1 MNQIKAVF
9 NGEFNYLE
17 NIKISP
23 FSRAYTFSDSIYEV
37 IPFYKNNI
45 IAFEAHLN
53 RLQAS
58 SDALNIKIKINKISL
73 EIQSLISSCDSD
85 RGYVYYQVTRGKDLI
100 RSHIYLN
107 DLEVETFGY
116 VTPFTFET
124 KSLKVM
130 VCSDDRWGRCDIKS
144 TSLLSN
150 VLNTNEAK
158 EKSCDEIIMHRNNI
172 LTEAGASNLFFIK
185 DGQVCTPS
193 LSNNIL
199 PGITRSILISALSE
213 ANINVLEGNF
223 SLYDLQQASSAWLTS
238 STKGIAPI
246 KDILNVEHTLD
257 HNDNFYLE
265 CKKIFDVKFFS

>member
-58 SDALNIKIKINKISL
+58 SDALNIKIKMNKISL
-73 EIQSLISSCDSD
+73 EIQSLIS
-85 RGYVYYQVTRGKDLI
+85 
-100 RSHIYLN
+100 
-107 DLEVETFGY
+107 
-116 VTPFTFET
+116 
-124 KSLKVM
+124 
-130 VCSDDRWGRCDIKS
+130 
-144 TSLLSN
+144 N
-150 VLNTNEAK
+150 VLNMNEAK

-213 ANINVLEGNF
+213 AKINVLESNF

-246 KDILNVEHTLD
+246 KDILNVEHTLG

>member
-1 MNQIKAVF
+1 
-9 NGEFNYLE
+9 
-17 NIKISP
+17 
-23 FSRAYTFSDSIYEV
+23 
-37 IPFYKNNI
+37 
-45 IAFEAHLN
+45 
-53 RLQAS
+53 
-58 SDALNIKIKINKISL
+58 
-73 EIQSLISSCDSD
+73 
-85 RGYVYYQVTRGKDLI
+85 
-100 RSHIYLN
+100 
-107 DLEVETFGY
+107 
-116 VTPFTFET
+116 
-124 KSLKVM
+124 
-130 VCSDDRWGRCDIKS
+130 
-144 TSLLSN
+144 
-150 VLNTNEAK
+150 
-158 EKSCDEIIMHRNNI
+158 MHRNNI

-213 ANINVLEGNF
+213 AKINVLESNF